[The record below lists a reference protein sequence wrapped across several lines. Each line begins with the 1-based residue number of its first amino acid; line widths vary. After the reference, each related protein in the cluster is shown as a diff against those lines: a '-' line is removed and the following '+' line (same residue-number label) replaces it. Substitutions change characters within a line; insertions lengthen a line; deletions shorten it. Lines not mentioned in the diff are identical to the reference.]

1 MAGKR
6 RTASIDVDT
15 TLYSDLILKIVFL
28 TAGAAGMYCG
38 SCMHDNSLAKAM
50 RANGDDVL
58 LQPVYTPIRTDEPG
72 IASDEIFLGGIH
84 VYLLQQFPMLRWVPR
99 GLRSWLDRP
108 GIIRAATRKAVG
120 TDPAKLGKL
129 TLSMLRGEHG
139 RQASEVERLVHWLET
154 DIRPDAIILSNLLI
168 GGVIPP
174 IAERMPD
181 TKIVVVLQGDDI
193 FLDQLPADVRSEAI
207 ELCRELAEHV
217 DTFVTYSRFYRDKMC
232 ELLDIPPAKFEIHPL
247 SIDLKPFR
255 DREESEEAPDPDVP
269 PASYVK
275 TNGEFR
281 IGYFARIAPEKG
293 LHVLVDAFERLAGDP
308 DNAHIT
314 LHAAGWLGDHHRS
327 YLDELHLRMKT
338 ASLGERFLYHGS
350 PSLDEK
356 VSLMRSFDLLSVP
369 APYEDPKGL
378 FVLEAMAAGVP
389 VLQPAHGAFVELIE
403 ATGGGECFP
412 PHDAGELAARI
423 VALSRSAE
431 RLAEFQAAAQNR
443 LVQNHSIESAAAR
456 MHETCAAR

>member
-1 MAGKR
+1 
-6 RTASIDVDT
+6 
-15 TLYSDLILKIVFL
+15 
-28 TAGAAGMYCG
+28 
-38 SCMHDNSLAKAM
+38 MHDNALAKAM
-50 RANGDDVL
+50 RASGDDVL

-72 IASDEIFLGGIH
+72 IASEEIFLGGIQ

-120 TDPAKLGKL
+120 TDPAKLGEL

-168 GGVIPP
+168 GGVIGP
-174 IAERMPD
+174 IVERMPD
-181 TKIVVVLQGDDI
+181 TKMVVVLQGDDI
-193 FLDQLPADVRSEAI
+193 FLDQLPADVRGQAI
-207 ELCRELAEHV
+207 ELCRQLGEHV

-232 ELLDIPPAKFEIHPL
+232 ELLSIPAAKFEIHPL
-247 SIDLKPFR
+247 SIDLNPFR
-255 DREESEEAPDPDVP
+255 DREEREHALDASAL
-269 PASYVK
+269 PASHAK
-275 TNGEFR
+275 TEGEFR

-293 LHVLVDAFERLAGDP
+293 LHLLVDAFEQLAGDP

-327 YLDELHLRMKT
+327 YLDDLHLRIQ
-338 ASLGERFLYHGS
+338 ASNLSERFHYHGS
-350 PSLDEK
+350 PSLEGK

-378 FVLEAMAAGVP
+378 FVLEALAAGVP

-403 ATGGGECFP
+403 ATGGGECFR
-412 PHDAGELAARI
+412 PHDASELAARI

-431 RLAEFQAAAQNR
+431 RLAEFQSTAQDR
-443 LVQNHSIESAAAR
+443 LIANHSIEVAAAR
-456 MHETCAAR
+456 MRETCAAE